1 MGIDI
6 EQIHFLDV
14 FLTYCLLKD
23 SPQMDW
29 QEQARSTENLDAVV
43 NQGREQ
49 GLMLNDNNT
58 PRSLQSWC
66 HQIFSQLTD
75 VAKWMDKAYGVS
87 YYSETIERMST
98 WVNDPSLT
106 YSGRYVAKL
115 KESGLDNGH
124 FALELAN
131 KYKQSHIETDYS
143 EFLKPWLEQQ
153 VEQSNEAQRNIE
165 NADAQSFTA
174 FLDEYFH
181 KN

>member
-1 MGIDI
+1 
-6 EQIHFLDV
+6 
-14 FLTYCLLKD
+14 
-23 SPQMDW
+23 
-29 QEQARSTENLDAVV
+29 
-43 NQGREQ
+43 
-49 GLMLNDNNT
+49 
-58 PRSLQSWC
+58 
-66 HQIFSQLTD
+66 
-75 VAKWMDKAYGVS
+75 
-87 YYSETIERMST
+87 MST